1 MSLAGDAIGRGGRA
15 ARALA
20 LGLLLLAE
28 IPGSGLAAATQG
40 TVIDYPAIDNPRSL
54 LLGDSGAQARWQALF
69 EPYPSWVSRQVA
81 FLTWRVPEKAP
92 TLLAAR
98 LLYSGDPWTRR
109 ETDSTNDRRW
119 HLSDIETR
127 SAILREMRWLKD
139 PALVDVLVNFLPT
152 PTEPTLVKSALVDV
166 WMVRP
171 DLTPVLALHLGDPRL
186 PDHFPGAQLAATRQ
200 SVLSFVI
207 DTCGPDSPQAR
218 QLLEWAL
225 LHTTGT
231 ERNHGITSM
240 SHGSFPELL
249 KPTILALAEERRNGQ
264 LDDAGSEGLVMATS
278 RLGADIDPQLAKVLV
293 EIAVNG
299 TREIATSAAT
309 ALANNASWQ
318 TSVPIEPIARR
329 AAQDPDPVVR
339 DALLNL
345 LLRIN
350 PDAAAQAGGPDSPW
364 TVLAEHRR
372 KLQKWEWEQYVK

>member
-1 MSLAGDAIGRGGRA
+1 MSRAPAAIQPRRRACPALAV
-15 ARALA
+15 ALA
-20 LGLLLLAE
+20 LLGA
-28 IPGSGLAAATQG
+28 GAGTGLAGATQG
-40 TVIDYPAIDNPRSL
+40 TVLDYPTIDNPHSL

-69 EPYPSWVSRQVA
+69 EPYPSWVSRQIA
-81 FLTWRVPEKAP
+81 FLTWRVPERAP

-139 PALVDVLVNFLPT
+139 PALVDV
-152 PTEPTLVKSALVDV
+152 

-171 DLTPVLALHLGDPRL
+171 DLTPALALHLGDPRL
-186 PDHFPGAQLAATRQ
+186 GDAYPAAQLPATRQ
-200 SVLSFVI
+200 SALSFVI
-207 DTCGPDSPQAR
+207 DTCGVDSPQAR

-231 ERNHGITSM
+231 ERNHAITSM
-240 SHGSFPELL
+240 SHGSFPDLL
-249 KPTILALAEERRNGQ
+249 KPTILALAEERRQGQ

-278 RLGADIDPQLAKVLV
+278 RLGADIDPELAKVLV
-293 EIAVNG
+293 EIAVDG

-309 ALANNASWQ
+309 ALANNVSWQ
-318 TSVPIEPIARR
+318 TSVPIEPIAKR
-329 AAQDPDPVVR
+329 AAEDPDPVVR